1 MRKFILVVVILI
13 LFLIVFWGGTIIK
26 CEITTVRHGDE
37 FLSFEEVNTAS
48 KFKILTYK
56 NDFARIYCINFDKS
70 NGSVHNF
77 IKRDGIWIYNAWE
90 DGGWSKSGSADGF
103 IWPYIR

>member
-1 MRKFILVVVILI
+1 MKKYLLPIVCILSIIVII
-13 LFLIVFWGGTIIK
+13 WICSIFK
-26 CEITTVRHGDE
+26 CEIITKIHGDE
-37 FLSFEEVNTAS
+37 FLSFEEISTAS
-48 KFKILTYK
+48 EFKILTYES
-56 NDFARIYCINFDKS
+56 DFARIYCVNFDKS

-77 IKRDGIWIYNAWE
+77 IKKDGKWEYNEWE